1 MLRSGSLNSLT
12 PRGARWVS
20 AASTGFNRF
29 VVFAWHAW
37 AIMLLS
43 GCSAYPSVGHPA
55 SNTASTSRPAV
66 VGVFIDTLRKTSMGA
81 TELGTFLGPLRGRT
95 LPGQRRTRKM
105 CSKGPHLVKSID
117 SLSIGAQ
124 KLHAE

>member
-66 VGVFIDTLRKTSMGA
+66 VGVFIDTLRKASIGSS
-81 TELGTFLGPLRGRT
+81 LNSGLSG
-95 LPGQRRTRKM
+95 
-105 CSKGPHLVKSID
+105 SID
-117 SLSIGAQ
+117 QEVVGQFDCSGV
-124 KLHAE
+124 